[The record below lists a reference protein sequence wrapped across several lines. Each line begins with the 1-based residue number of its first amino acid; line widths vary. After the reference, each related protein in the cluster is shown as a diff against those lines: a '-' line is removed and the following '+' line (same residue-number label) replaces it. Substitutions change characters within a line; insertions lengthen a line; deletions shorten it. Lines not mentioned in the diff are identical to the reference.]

1 MKHNRKQFRP
11 FLTLALTGA
20 LSLVL
25 AACDS
30 SPESEG
36 TAVANGAEEIYTGTD
51 YTQVVSSGEVKGNVV
66 FGDITLG
73 NPDAPVT
80 MIEYASL
87 TCQHCATF
95 HNSVFPDLEEK
106 YVKTGK
112 VKLVFRN
119 FIRDRLDVAVAMVTR
134 CYGPDKVF
142 DIMNLYF
149 QRQRQWAVQDAM
161 PEIVGVAR
169 TAGISRLDLD
179 ACLANT
185 ELQAHLLEM
194 QKAGSAAG
202 VSGTPTFFI
211 NGEKYVGSGSVE
223 IFSEMFEDELN

>member
-1 MKHNRKQFRP
+1 MEHNRKQFKP
-11 FLTLALTGA
+11 FFTLAVAGA
-20 LSLVL
+20 LSLGL
-25 AACDS
+25 AACDNS
-30 SPESEG
+30 TETEG
-36 TAVANGAEEIYTGTD
+36 TAGANGTEEAYTGTD
-51 YTQVVSSGEVKGNVV
+51 YTQVVSAGEIKGTAV

-73 NPDAPVT
+73 NPDAPIT
-80 MIEYASL
+80 MIEYASM

-95 HNSVFPDLEEK
+95 HNSIFPDLKEK

-112 VKLVFRN
+112 VKIVFRN

-142 DIMNLYF
+142 DLMDLYF
-149 QRQRQWAVQDAM
+149 QRQRQWAVPDAM
-161 PEIVGVAR
+161 SEIAGVAR

-185 ELQAHLLEM
+185 ELQANMLEM

-211 NGEKYVGSGSVE
+211 NGEKYVGAGSVE
-223 IFSEMFEDELN
+223 LFTGMFEDELN